1 MSTGSYNIS
10 DKYSIWEY
18 SKKLLGHTLEEA
30 VGGPLTEDNTGKGR
44 LGQMVE
50 RYFFGYEPNSNP
62 TPDFEEAGDGSSH
75 NGARL
80 TLRNQGIIYPLSS
93 AFEMTLIKRLH

>member
-1 MSTGSYNIS
+1 MSTSSYNIS

-30 VGGPLTEDNTGKGR
+30 VGSPLMEDNTGKGR

-50 RYFFGYEPNSNP
+50 RYFFENVRPSTY
-62 TPDFEEAGDGSSH
+62 
-75 NGARL
+75 R
-80 TLRNQGIIYPLSS
+80 IV
-93 AFEMTLIKRLH
+93 